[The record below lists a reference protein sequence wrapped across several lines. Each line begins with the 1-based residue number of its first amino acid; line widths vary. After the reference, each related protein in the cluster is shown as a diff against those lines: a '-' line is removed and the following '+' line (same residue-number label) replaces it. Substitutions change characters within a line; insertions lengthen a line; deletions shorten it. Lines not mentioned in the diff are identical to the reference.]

1 MNTKYRKLPLDIAS
15 AKALDSLG
23 YFSKLNLLGLIDICS
38 KKCVHTKIIALV
50 IYSVLSLRLFSLGS
64 DLNSPSRAFR
74 IIVSDLQ
81 NQNSTDNLPFHN
93 SIKVLTLSFYLFLMI
108 LNPKV
113 VIFLQEPISLI
124 IFAIDSASKEL
135 FLCRN

>member
-23 YFSKLNLLGLIDICS
+23 YFSKLNLLGLINICS
-38 KKCVHTKIIALV
+38 KKCVHTKSIALLV
-50 IYSVLSLRLFSLGS
+50 YSVLSLRLLSLGS

-74 IIVSDLQ
+74 IIASDLQ
-81 NQNSTDNLPFHN
+81 NQSSTVNSPFHN

-135 FLCRN
+135 SLCRN